1 VTVQEITVTTNNKAL
16 NRIVAANPLN
26 VAVTGAATG
35 LAAGQ
40 FLTVTKQNI
49 ASLGVG
55 AGASACALCLNAGMA
70 SVDFVAMKV
79 VAAPAIAFTA
89 GAANTGTGINLV
101 VTTEA
106 AGSLPAGAADAFVPR
121 VEVVTGG
128 LAAALAFR
136 YSLDDGV
143 SWVATQKG
151 SAGAISLY
159 CKAVGTASQVKA
171 GFQITFGTGTYA
183 AGDSFSALTFGP
195 SNAAWAVAGD
205 GSIKDAGVQFANAGQ
220 KYSHVLVANQQ
231 IALVT
236 NAANVTAFS
245 TLIGTGG
252 EIDQMVT
259 SLYTNDIPAQ
269 VFTTA
274 PRDYLGA
281 PEISTAALS
290 LGLAVSTT
298 LNTYNAANG
307 INLCVGYGHHLIPD
321 PVCQTNTWRNA
332 AWTALQRIILNGG
345 PGTTIYEATPISCV
359 QPGRA
364 PAVNTKLDYT
374 GPLQFGY
381 TYDERQ
387 ATNLSGSYG
396 LMSPIGIIA
405 TSTSVESSIPGA
417 SYFIAQPTWSNPSGD
432 FFEGAYKEQMNLMQA
447 VVNRYMW
454 VNYKGK
460 FLATMTDG
468 TGRLTESQCRTIE
481 QAVTNY
487 LNETLVKP
495 GYLPAN
501 PSDKPNFIIVDRS
514 VNVVSTQTLAWDA
527 GFYAQGIVKFF
538 SVRQS
543 LRI

>member
-1 VTVQEITVTTNNKAL
+1 MTVQEITVTTNNKAL

-26 VAVTGAATG
+26 VAVTGACSG

-49 ASLGVG
+49 TSLGVG

-79 VAAPAIAFTA
+79 VAAPTVTFTA
-89 GAANTGTGINLV
+89 GATNTGTGINLV
-101 VTTEA
+101 VSTEA
-106 AGSLPAGAADAFVPR
+106 VGLLPAGAADAFVPR

-128 LAAALAFR
+128 LAAALTFR
-136 YSLDDGV
+136 YSLDDGI

-159 CKAVGTASQVKA
+159 CKAVGTSAQVKA

-195 SNAAWAVAGD
+195 SNGAWAVAGD
-205 GSIKDAGVQFANAGQ
+205 GSIKDAGVQFAAAGQ
-220 KYSHVLVANQQ
+220 KYSHILVANQQ

-236 NAANVTAFS
+236 NQANVTTFGA
-245 TLIGTGG
+245 LISGGG
-252 EIDQMVT
+252 EIDNMIT
-259 SLYTNDIPAQ
+259 SLYAADVPAQ
-269 VFTTA
+269 VIATC
-274 PRDYLGA
+274 PRDYQGA
-281 PEISTAALS
+281 AEISTAALS
-290 LGLAVSTT
+290 LGLAVSTS
-298 LNTYNAANG
+298 LNLYTVNG
-307 INLCVGYGHHLIPD
+307 LNLYVGYGHHLIPD
-321 PVCQTNTWRNA
+321 PVCQTNTWRND
-332 AWTALQRIILNGG
+332 AWLALQRIIVNVG
-345 PGTTIYEATPISCV
+345 PGQTIYEATPISCV

-364 PAVNTKLDYT
+364 PAVNTLLNYT
-374 GPLQFGY
+374 GPLQYGY

-387 ATNLSGSYG
+387 AINQSGSYG
-396 LMSPIGIIA
+396 LMSPLGIIA

-432 FFEGAYKEQMNLMQA
+432 FFEGAYKEQMNLMQS

-454 VNYKGK
+454 TNYKGK